1 MLDLTRQ
8 KHMDPQASATRTAA
22 DDLQPLWPLSI
33 TLFVAQ
39 VAGVGL
45 CWWIGKYPSWLDNV
59 WVGGAL
65 ASFPGYLLGLG
76 VQRRFG
82 PEGMREQRTMVR
94 RLGAAALLLSVAVLS
109 MVLFGS
115 P

>member
-1 MLDLTRQ
+1 
-8 KHMDPQASATRTAA
+8 MDPQVSATRTVA
-22 DDLQPLWPLSI
+22 DELQPLRPLSM
-33 TLFVAQ
+33 TLFAAQ
-39 VAGVGL
+39 VVGIGL

-76 VQRRFG
+76 VQRRLG
-82 PEGMREQRTMVR
+82 PACMREQRTMVR
-94 RLGAAALLLSVAVLS
+94 RLGAAALILSAAVLS